1 MNRKTVTIV
10 GSVAM
15 LIAALCTSAAFAG
28 PDPSKMA
35 ETVVKWEKAFN
46 AGDAKAVA
54 ALYAEDAERLPY
66 QAPLVIGQAAI
77 AENISATRDQG
88 IVKIDLELDK
98 SEAEGKMGWAH
109 GTYILMNAEGATVQ
123 TGKWLN
129 VSKKVEGKWV
139 IQADIWNTD
148 SPE

>member
-1 MNRKTVTIV
+1 MYRKTVTIV
-10 GSVAM
+10 RCVAM
-15 LIAALCTSAAFAG
+15 LMAALVASAAFAG

-35 ETVVKWEKAFN
+35 ETIVKWENAFN

-54 ALYAEDAERLPY
+54 ALYAKDAERLPY
-66 QAPLVIGQAAI
+66 QAPIIIGPAAI
-77 AENISATRDQG
+77 AANITQTRDQE

-109 GTYILMNAEGATVQ
+109 GTYILTNAEGATVQ
-123 TGKWLN
+123 TGKWMN

-148 SPE
+148 APE